1 MVFALNR
8 SGHLRLG
15 VDGVGIKLT
24 AMVEQGTRRL
34 QMVATFYLTD
44 KNNVIAFFMAA
55 AVKALKSGYG
65 TFNQRNSVVT
75 SAPGHA
81 RKAINVFGGKLI
93 GEMCLV
99 STENINSVMRAGA
112 KYRHRR

>member
-34 QMVATFYLTD
+34 EMVAAFYFTD
-44 KNNVIAFFMAA
+44 KNNVVAFFMAT

-93 GEMCLV
+93 GKIYLIR
-99 STENINSVMRAGA
+99 TEDVNGVMRTRA
-112 KYRHRR
+112 KY

>member
-34 QMVATFYLTD
+34 QVVAAFYLTD

-65 TFNQRNSVVT
+65 IFNQRDSVMT

-81 RKAINVFGGKLI
+81 SKAVNVFGGKLI
-93 GEMCLV
+93 REMRLFC
-99 STENINSVMRAGA
+99 TKNIDGVIGA
-112 KYRHRR
+112 CSKH

>member
-24 AMVEQGTRRL
+24 TVVEQGTRRL
-34 QMVATFYLTD
+34 QVTTAFYLTH
-44 KNNVIAFFMAA
+44 KNNMVTFLMAT
-55 AVKALKSGYG
+55 AVKALKSGYS
-65 TFNQRNSVVT
+65 TINQWRPMVT
-75 SAPGHA
+75 SAPSHT
-81 RKAINVFGGKLI
+81 RKAVYVFGGELI
-93 GEMCLV
+93 GEVCLV

>member
-34 QMVATFYLTD
+34 QVVAAFYLTD
-44 KNNVIAFFMAA
+44 KNNVVTFFIAT

-65 TFNQRNSVVT
+65 TFNQWDSVVT
-75 SAPGHA
+75 SAPGHTL
-81 RKAINVFGGKLI
+81 KAINVFGGKLI
-93 GEMCLV
+93 GEMYLI
-99 STENINSVMRAGA
+99 STEDVNGVMRARA
-112 KYRHRR
+112 KY

>member
-34 QMVATFYLTD
+34 QVVAAFYLTD
-44 KNNVIAFFMAA
+44 KNNVVTFFIAT

-93 GEMCLV
+93 GEMYLIR
-99 STENINSVMRAGA
+99 TEDVNGVVRTCA
-112 KYRHRR
+112 KY

>member
-34 QMVATFYLTD
+34 QVVAAFYLTD
-44 KNNVIAFFMAA
+44 KNNVVAFFMAT

-93 GEMCLV
+93 GEMCLFC
-99 STENINSVMRAGA
+99 TKNIDGVV
-112 KYRHRR
+112 

>member
-1 MVFALNR
+1 M
-8 SGHLRLG
+8 
-15 VDGVGIKLT
+15 
-24 AMVEQGTRRL
+24 
-34 QMVATFYLTD
+34 AT
-44 KNNVIAFFMAA
+44 

-93 GEMCLV
+93 GEMYLI
-99 STENINSVMRAGA
+99 STEDVNGVVRTCA
-112 KYRHRR
+112 KY

>member
-1 MVFALNR
+1 
-8 SGHLRLG
+8 

-34 QMVATFYLTD
+34 EMAAAFYLTD

-65 TFNQRNSVVT
+65 TFNQRDSVMT

-81 RKAINVFGGKLI
+81 RKAVNVFGGKLI
-93 GEMCLV
+93 GEMYLIR
-99 STENINSVMRAGA
+99 TEDVNGVMRTCA
-112 KYRHRR
+112 KY

>member
-8 SGHLRLG
+8 SVHLRLG

-24 AMVEQGTRRL
+24 AMVEQGIRRL
-34 QMVATFYLTD
+34 QVIAAFYLTD

-75 SAPGHA
+75 SAPGYA
-81 RKAINVFGGKLI
+81 RKAVSVFGGKLI
-93 GEMCLV
+93 GEMYLIR
-99 STENINSVMRAGA
+99 TEDVNGVMRARA
-112 KYRHRR
+112 KY